1 MKIFDCFMYFNEDTV
16 LDLRLNHLNEFVDY
30 FIIIESIYNHKGE
43 RKDLNFDINKFN
55 KFKGKIRYLVLDQL
69 PKNTELI
76 NDNDS
81 EDEKSRK
88 YILNGYKRD
97 HFQRNHIINGISDAD
112 SEDMILISDIDEIPN
127 LNNLK
132 FENIKSKLIFFNQK
146 MCYYKFNLYQESYN
160 WFGTRGCK
168 KKKLLSPQ
176 WIRDIKAKH
185 YPFWRLDTFFS
196 KKKYANIY
204 FVDNGGWHFSYLGSP
219 ESIEKKLR
227 SYTHHREYELNPI
240 GIPKIQDR
248 IKNKESVYNLNVDQR
263 TNQFDKGV
271 KLSTLEISKLPKY
284 IGENINKY
292 KEWLD

>member
-1 MKIFDCFMYFNEDTV
+1 M
-16 LDLRLNHLNEFVDY
+16 
-30 FIIIESIYNHKGE
+30 
-43 RKDLNFDINKFN
+43 
-55 KFKGKIRYLVLDQL
+55 
-69 PKNTELI
+69 
-76 NDNDS
+76 
-81 EDEKSRK
+81 
-88 YILNGYKRD
+88 
-97 HFQRNHIINGISDAD
+97 
-112 SEDMILISDIDEIPN
+112 
-127 LNNLK
+127 
-132 FENIKSKLIFFNQK
+132 
-146 MCYYKFNLYQESYN
+146 
-160 WFGTRGCK
+160 
-168 KKKLLSPQ
+168 LSPQ

-263 TNQFDKGV
+263 TSQFDKGV
-271 KLSTLEISKLPKY
+271 KLSTLSIDKLPKY
-284 IGENINKY
+284 IGDNINKY

>member
-146 MCYYKFNLYQESYN
+146 MCYYKINLYQ
-160 WFGTRGCK
+160 
-168 KKKLLSPQ
+168 
-176 WIRDIKAKH
+176 
-185 YPFWRLDTFFS
+185 
-196 KKKYANIY
+196 
-204 FVDNGGWHFSYLGSP
+204 
-219 ESIEKKLR
+219 
-227 SYTHHREYELNPI
+227 
-240 GIPKIQDR
+240 
-248 IKNKESVYNLNVDQR
+248 
-263 TNQFDKGV
+263 
-271 KLSTLEISKLPKY
+271 
-284 IGENINKY
+284 
-292 KEWLD
+292 